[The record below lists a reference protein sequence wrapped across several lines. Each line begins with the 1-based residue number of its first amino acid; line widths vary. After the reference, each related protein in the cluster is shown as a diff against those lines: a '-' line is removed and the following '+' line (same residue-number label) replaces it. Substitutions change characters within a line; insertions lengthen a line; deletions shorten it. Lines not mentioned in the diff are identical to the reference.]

1 MITLRSYFK
10 KIFSRF
16 SPERVIPI
24 LKAAWPFAISGA
36 LGLLFT
42 NSDIL
47 IISWM
52 RTASDV
58 GIYSAAIRIIQTF
71 YLIPYIIQFRT
82 LPLFAPRE
90 PGR

>member
-1 MITLRSYFK
+1 MIALRGYFK

-16 SPERVIPI
+16 DPKRVMPI

-52 RTASDV
+52 KSASDV
-58 GIYSAAIRIIQTF
+58 AS
-71 YLIPYIIQFRT
+71 IPRPYGSSR
-82 LPLFAPRE
+82 RSM
-90 PGR
+90 